1 MSDPEKITSIRCQ
14 TTWYRSA
21 ANPDAKNSRY
31 GSAAAQ
37 AGGRQAR
44 AALMASLLGDK
55 TFEFNELSHLR
66 KPGIGE
72 RFSSCL
78 RAGPILLAFSGANQE
93 SDNV

>member
-1 MSDPEKITSIRCQ
+1 MTTAIGANRPGASGPNDRTSCTRGNATLITTS
-14 TTWYRSA
+14 SFSVA
-21 ANPDAKNSRY
+21 
-31 GSAAAQ
+31 
-37 AGGRQAR
+37 
-44 AALMASLLGDK
+44 LGDK

-66 KPGIGE
+66 KQGIGE